1 MITAM
6 LFVGLVVCALMFIGA
21 TVVVVAAG
29 SAMNGFAP
37 SLMGGISQQSHQGF
51 DDHHVIPF
59 APRRSSVSSG
69 VQKDAEGSAKVRYLR
84 R

>member
-21 TVVVVAAG
+21 TVVVVATG

-37 SLMGGISQQSHQGF
+37 SLMGGISQQPHQGF

-59 APRRSSVSSG
+59 APRLSG
-69 VQKDAEGSAKVRYLR
+69 AGSRIRQDGEGSAKVRYLR